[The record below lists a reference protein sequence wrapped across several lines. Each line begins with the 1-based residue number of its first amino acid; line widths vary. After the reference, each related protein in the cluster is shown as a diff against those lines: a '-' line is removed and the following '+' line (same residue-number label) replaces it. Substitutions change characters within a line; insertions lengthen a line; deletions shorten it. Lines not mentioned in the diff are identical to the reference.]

1 MRQLWCTAILTA
13 GLGMSLI
20 SAIVPTPAHAC
31 AVCGGAADDGYFWS
45 VLFLMSMPFVIGS
58 FVGGWLWYGH
68 RRAQGGP
75 AASAPPLAAEGRTLG
90 PASASARPP
99 TSPSTSRGEGSGA
112 SELTVRRA

>member
-31 AVCGGAADDGYFWS
+31 AVCGGAADDGYFWG

-68 RRAQGGP
+68 RRAQVDPGISTPPHPVEPRMPRPDSTSLRPPIPPAPSMREDSGGSEI
-75 AASAPPLAAEGRTLG
+75 AALG
-90 PASASARPP
+90 P
-99 TSPSTSRGEGSGA
+99 
-112 SELTVRRA
+112 